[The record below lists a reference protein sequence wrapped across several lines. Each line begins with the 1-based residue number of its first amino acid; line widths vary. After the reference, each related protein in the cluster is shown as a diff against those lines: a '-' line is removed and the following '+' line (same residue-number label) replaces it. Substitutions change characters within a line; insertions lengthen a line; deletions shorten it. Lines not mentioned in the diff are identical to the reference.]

1 MEIADPVPKKK
12 RLPPY
17 VYDRAGR
24 RIRVIS
30 TPYVVSLNEGQKR
43 SQPSQT
49 PSHPNGLLGPQAEK
63 ASTSTSCDRTGE
75 LPSNNGENIDI
86 AGVETRSMNPEKQSQ
101 PQEQAYTSIMPPP
114 PSSSSLQSSTPQT
127 QKLPKLINIQ
137 PVATPSKFNAKLKTY
152 LRTPDGKRIR
162 IETRNVQ
169 ILDKA
174 YASV

>member
-86 AGVETRSMNPEKQSQ
+86 AGVETVMGR
-101 PQEQAYTSIMPPP
+101 I
-114 PSSSSLQSSTPQT
+114 SLVSVDLSE
-127 QKLPKLINIQ
+127 LPWTKER
-137 PVATPSKFNAKLKTY
+137 VDT
-152 LRTPDGKRIR
+152 
-162 IETRNVQ
+162 
-169 ILDKA
+169 
-174 YASV
+174 